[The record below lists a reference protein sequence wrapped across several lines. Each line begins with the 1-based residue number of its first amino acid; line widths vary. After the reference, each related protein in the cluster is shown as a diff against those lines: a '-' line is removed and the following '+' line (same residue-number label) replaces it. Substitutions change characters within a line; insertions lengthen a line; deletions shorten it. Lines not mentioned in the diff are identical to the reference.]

1 MNKFVQI
8 SIDLWARS
16 FLIKRGKTFCLA
28 HLWPRLLTFNIH
40 LEYKMKM
47 CSFFKRVV
55 PVLVLVSV
63 SVSVSENFL
72 EVLRSRILC
81 LISVGETF
89 TRPLGFQLGFA
100 DQRNQSIKVLYC
112 LIVVLYIL
120 WLCGF

>member
-1 MNKFVQI
+1 M
-8 SIDLWARS
+8 AE
-16 FLIKRGKTFCLA
+16 TFD
-28 HLWPRLLTFNIH
+28 FNIH

-72 EVLRSRILC
+72 EVLRLRILC

-89 TRPLGFQLGFA
+89 TRP
-100 DQRNQSIKVLYC
+100 
-112 LIVVLYIL
+112 
-120 WLCGF
+120 

>member
-1 MNKFVQI
+1 MV
-8 SIDLWARS
+8 
-16 FLIKRGKTFCLA
+16 
-28 HLWPRLLTFNIH
+28 RLLSSILMAETFDFNIH

-72 EVLRSRILC
+72 EVLRLRILC

-89 TRPLGFQLGFA
+89 TRP
-100 DQRNQSIKVLYC
+100 
-112 LIVVLYIL
+112 
-120 WLCGF
+120 